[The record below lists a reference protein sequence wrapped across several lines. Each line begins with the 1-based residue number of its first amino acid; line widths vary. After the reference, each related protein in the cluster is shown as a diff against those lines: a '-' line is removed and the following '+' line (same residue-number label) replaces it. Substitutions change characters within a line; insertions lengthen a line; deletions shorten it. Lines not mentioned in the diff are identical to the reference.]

1 MKLSS
6 LFLFPLYEKCIPNIF
21 TGIWSHFRFRGL
33 FLLFGHFPSQIAFV
47 FLTFK
52 ERPAILPNSSTIFS
66 ALSSDAKSAL
76 KRVVSSANC
85 ESLISFS

>member
-1 MKLSS
+1 MRSEFLIFSPGYGAISGLGVYFYYLPISLAKL
-6 LFLFPLYEKCIPNIF
+6 
-21 TGIWSHFRFRGL
+21 
-33 FLLFGHFPSQIAFV
+33 PSF

-52 ERPAILPNSSTIFS
+52 ERPAIFPKSSIIFS

-76 KRVVSSANC
+76 KRVISSANY

>member
-6 LFLFPLYEKCIPNIF
+6 LFLFSSYEKRIHNIF
-21 TGIWSHFRFRGL
+21 TGVWSHFRFRGL
-33 FLLFGHFPSQIAFV
+33 FLLFSHFPSQIAFV

-52 ERPAILPNSSTIFS
+52 ERPAIFPKSSIIFS

-76 KRVVSSANC
+76 KRVISSAN
-85 ESLISFS
+85 